1 MRQKWVWP
9 RRAWQLCQH
18 VYVCAWSLCA
28 EDGKICVLDF
38 GLMTEVTPTQR
49 IALFEYIAH
58 LTTQVRRQRMLACP
72 TWRECAWGGGGCRTT
87 ACRHSFAEVW

>member
-1 MRQKWVWP
+1 VHFAP
-9 RRAWQLCQH
+9 RLDTCTKLLGRTVLR
-18 VYVCAWSLCA
+18 VPA

-58 LTTQVRRQRMLACP
+58 LTIQVG
-72 TWRECAWGGGGCRTT
+72 TGGCSGSLFCT
-87 ACRHSFAEVW
+87 CSH

>member
-1 MRQKWVWP
+1 MSNACSPLALKPVLTRWHWAGLSCLP
-9 RRAWQLCQH
+9 
-18 VYVCAWSLCA
+18 A

-58 LTTQVRRQRMLACP
+58 LTIQVGTAGCSGHSAATASTSTDN
-72 TWRECAWGGGGCRTT
+72 TWLV
-87 ACRHSFAEVW
+87 SL